1 MTTYWK
7 LAACALLLVANMAG
21 AQEFPTRAVELIVPF
36 PPGGATDSPA
46 RFLGE
51 GLRKLW
57 KQPVVINNR
66 AGAGGSV
73 GAALVKR
80 AAPDGYTLLVT
91 NPGLLSVPESE
102 RMFDRSPPFERS
114 DFQPLALVVS
124 DPIVIV
130 VRADAPWM
138 TFQELVADAKK
149 RPDGITYASSG
160 VYGASHLPIEMVA
173 HSAGIKL
180 RHIPY
185 KGGGPSI
192 AAVLSGEVAATASVP
207 AAVVPYIK
215 SGTLRAL
222 VHTGTK
228 RHPALPD
235 VPSASELGYKDAE
248 FYLWMGV
255 FAPAKTPDAVTRKIR
270 ADIAQVVQNDPV
282 FSQRVSGAGGLL
294 DFRDG
299 AAFAEFLD
307 TDSTRIKAAV
317 QRIGKVE

>member
-1 MTTYWK
+1 MKIFWK
-7 LAACALLLVANMAG
+7 MAACALLLAAGAAG
-21 AQEFPTRAVELIVPF
+21 AQDFPSKAVDLTVPF
-36 PPGGATDSPA
+36 PPGGATDAPA

-51 GLRKLW
+51 ALARVW

-66 AGAGGSV
+66 PGAGGGV
-73 GAALVKR
+73 GAGYVKR

-102 RMFDRSPPFERS
+102 RMFERPPPYERS

-124 DPIVIV
+124 DPTVIV
-130 VRADAPWM
+130 VKADAPWK
-138 TFQELVADAKK
+138 TFQDLVADAKQ
-149 RPDGITYASSG
+149 RPDAITYASSG

-173 HSAGIKL
+173 YSAGVKL

-192 AAVLSGEVAATASVP
+192 TAVLAGEVAMTASVP
-207 AAVVPYIK
+207 AAMAPYIK
-215 SGTLRAL
+215 SGTLRPL
-222 VHTGTK
+222 VQTGAK

-235 VPSASELGYKDAE
+235 VPTVTELGYKDAE

-255 FAPAKTPDAVTRKIR
+255 FAPARTPEAVTRKIR
-270 ADIAQVVQNDPV
+270 ADLAQVVQQDPA
-282 FSQRVSGAGGLL
+282 FAQRISGAGGLV
-294 DFRDG
+294 DYRDG
-299 AAFAEFLD
+299 PAFNEFLD
-307 TDSTRIKAAV
+307 KDFARIKAAV